1 MDWFA
6 ALMQRAKAAYTKSYP
21 ENAPQGTAMPYATLL
36 DVTESRPQHLT
47 DYDLEFARVQ
57 IDVWA
62 LSVADA
68 RAGMETILAALVPG
82 DTSNGHTF
90 QRADIVLGPR
100 AIGGEREGDS
110 IIYRRSADLMIPH
123 KPA

>member
-1 MDWFA
+1 VDWFA
-6 ALMQRAKAAYTKSYP
+6 ALMQRAVAAYTKSYP
-21 ENAPQGTAMPYATLL
+21 ENAPQNTAFPYATFL
-36 DVTESRPQHLT
+36 DVTENRPQILGGF
-47 DYDLEFARVQ
+47 DLEFARVQ

-68 RAGMETILAALVPG
+68 RAGMETLLSALVPG
-82 DTSNGHTF
+82 VTANGHTF

-100 AIGGEREGDS
+100 SVGGERQGDT

-123 KPA
+123 D